1 MNQNAT
7 YLEVTIRDNDF
18 RDSLA
23 KTCQLLY
30 EVCKV
35 SGRYPT
41 EEDLPNLKEA
51 VKHIWFGLDDALD
64 ILFWRR
70 PTDVG
75 IDYLEP
81 QFRFVDFSD
90 IQDENL
96 ECAYIP
102 MFNGGFVFIR

>member
-7 YLEVTIRDNDF
+7 YLEVTIHDNDY
-18 RDSLA
+18 RMSLA

-51 VKHIWFGLDDALD
+51 VKHIWFGLENAQD
-64 ILFWRR
+64 ILFFGK
-70 PTDVG
+70 PTEVD

-81 QFRFVDFSD
+81 RLRFVDFSD

-96 ECAYIP
+96 ECAYVP
-102 MFNGGFVFIR
+102 MFDGSFVFLK